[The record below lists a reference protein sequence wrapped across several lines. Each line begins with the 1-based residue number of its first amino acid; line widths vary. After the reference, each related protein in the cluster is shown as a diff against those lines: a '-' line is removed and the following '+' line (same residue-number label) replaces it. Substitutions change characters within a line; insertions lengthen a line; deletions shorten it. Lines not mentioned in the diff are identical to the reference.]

1 MKKKTAVITISA
13 LTAAAVA
20 LGAFAFSLSRKLVF
34 AERVNQIYGERAL
47 NTLTESLSAMDE
59 ALQKSQYATSAPL
72 LSRLYTDAA
81 TYSASAVTALCALPY
96 STYELEKTSRYL
108 NGMGDYVLY
117 LSRAASEGNLTDEA
131 AAGNIADM
139 MKTLEEATGQFS
151 EVRQALADH
160 AIIMDG
166 YGACADDGAADT
178 VGCELARIEA
188 AMPEYPELIYD
199 GQFSAP
205 ADDGGEKTEISQ
217 QQAKRAAAVFLGVP
231 EQRLTLAGKSGG
243 ALPRMYFS
251 LSTRAGED
259 QQIAVTTRSGEIAAW
274 SNSHRPE
281 SGGVSEDDAA
291 AAAAEFLANHGYGNL
306 TELSRRTEGG
316 ICAVSY
322 ACSENGILCLDA
334 MITVSVALDNGEV
347 CAMVAD
353 KYLENKVPEDLS
365 PTVSAE
371 EATKAVPDSLTPVSS
386 RLTLTKTAGID
397 EFLCYQIA
405 CKNAEGEEVILYVD
419 AHTGQQKMI
428 ELVKP

>member
-1 MKKKTAVITISA
+1 MISA

-20 LGAFAFSLSRKLVF
+20 LGAFAFSLSQKLVF

-81 TYSASAVTALCALPY
+81 TDSASAVTALCALPY
-96 STYELEKTSRYL
+96 STYELEKTSQYL

-131 AAGNIADM
+131 AAGNIAEM
-139 MKTLEEATGQFS
+139 MRTLETAAAQFS

-166 YGACADDGAADT
+166 YGACADDGGADT

-205 ADDGGEKTEISQ
+205 ASDGGDQTGLSE

-243 ALPRMYFS
+243 ELPRMYFS

-259 QQIAVTTRSGEIAAW
+259 QQIAVATRSGEIAAW

-281 SGGVSEDDAA
+281 SGRVTEDEAA
-291 AAAAEFLANHGYGNL
+291 AAAAEFLAAHGFGNL

-316 ICAVSY
+316 ICEVSY
-322 ACSENGILCLDA
+322 ACSENGVLCLDA
-334 MITVSVALDNGEV
+334 VITVSVARDNGEV
-347 CAMVAD
+347 CAMIAD
-353 KYLENKVPEDLS
+353 KYLENRVPAKLI
-365 PTVSAE
+365 PVVSAE
-371 EATKAVPDSLTPVSS
+371 AAAKAVPDSLTPVST
-386 RLTLTKTAGID
+386 RLVLTRTAGTD
-397 EFLCYQIA
+397 EFLCYQIS
-405 CKNAEGEEVILYVD
+405 CKNAEGETVILFVD
-419 AHTGQQKMI
+419 ADTGEQKMI